1 MLQDYYEYMGTLII
15 KNVGPIKCLNIDL
28 NRFNIFIGPQSSGK
42 STIAKIISFSHWLEK
57 DILVHQ
63 STDYIETSTFIEENL
78 IKFHKLKGYI
88 NENSFISYYGDV
100 VKFQIE
106 GKNKFTIE
114 KENSFENK
122 KVGKIAYIP
131 SERNL
136 ITLQGIESLPLPR
149 DNMRTFLFD
158 WLSVHRKYD
167 ENNTFNILDLGVK
180 FYFDENN
187 RQDTILL
194 ENGNKISLYAASSG
208 LQSIVPLC
216 VYFYDVVRWVYDH
229 IEDISFQKR
238 NLYLN
243 LIYDPF
249 LRSLRKKGII
259 DDNMLT
265 DQQRKEELVET
276 LTSITTELRKAF
288 PKLGDTKI
296 SPSIEKI
303 LRLED
308 NITKPHFSSII
319 IEEPEQ
325 NLFPKTQETLLYYLL
340 GLIDKSRDK
349 LVITTHSPYIL
360 YALNNC
366 MLGWIVKDN
375 IKNEDEIEAI
385 KFKASW
391 VNPKD
396 VSVWELRNG
405 YIIGLDKKENKTIQ
419 DQDGLISSNYFDRI
433 MKNITTDFAELLQYI
448 PENESIF

>member
-1 MLQDYYEYMGTLII
+1 MSTLII
-15 KNVGPIKCLNIDL
+15 MNVGPIKCINIELNQ
-28 NRFNIFIGPQSSGK
+28 FNIFIGPQSSGK

-63 STDYIETSTFIEENL
+63 GTDYIDTSTFIEENL
-78 IKFHKLKGYI
+78 IKFHKLKDYFK
-88 NENSFISYYGDV
+88 ENSFICYHGDV
-100 VKFQIE
+100 IKFQIE
-106 GKNKFTIE
+106 GKDKFTIE
-114 KENSFENK
+114 KEKSFEDK

-136 ITLQGIESLPLPR
+136 ITLPGIEALPLPR

-158 WLSVHRKYD
+158 WLSIHRKYD
-167 ENNTFNILDLGVK
+167 KNNAFNILDLGVK
-180 FYFDENN
+180 FYFDEDN

-194 ENGNKISLYAASSG
+194 EDGNIISLYTASSG

-216 VYFYDVVRWVYDH
+216 VYFYDVVKWVYDH

-243 LIYDPF
+243 LIYEPL
-249 LRSLRKKGII
+249 LRNLRKKGII
-259 DDNMLT
+259 DDNILKN
-265 DQQRKEELVET
+265 QQQKEQLVGA
-276 LTSITTELRKAF
+276 LTSITTELRKAS
-288 PKLGDTKI
+288 PALGDAKL

-366 MLGWIVKDN
+366 MLGWLVKDN
-375 IKNEDEIEAI
+375 IEYEDEIEAI
-385 KFKASW
+385 KFKDSW
-391 VNPKD
+391 VNPEN

-405 YIIGLDKKENKTIQ
+405 CIIGLDKKENMTIQ
-419 DQDGLISSNYFDRI
+419 DHDGLISSNYFDRI

-448 PENESIF
+448 PEQ

>member
-1 MLQDYYEYMGTLII
+1 
-15 KNVGPIKCLNIDL
+15 
-28 NRFNIFIGPQSSGK
+28 
-42 STIAKIISFSHWLEK
+42 
-57 DILVHQ
+57 
-63 STDYIETSTFIEENL
+63 
-78 IKFHKLKGYI
+78 
-88 NENSFISYYGDV
+88 
-100 VKFQIE
+100 
-106 GKNKFTIE
+106 
-114 KENSFENK
+114 
-122 KVGKIAYIP
+122 
-131 SERNL
+131 
-136 ITLQGIESLPLPR
+136 
-149 DNMRTFLFD
+149 MRTFLFD

-180 FYFDENN
+180 FYLDENN

-265 DQQRKEELVET
+265 DQQRKEQLVET

-385 KFKASW
+385 KFKDSW

-433 MKNITTDFAELLQYI
+433 MKNMPLI
-448 PENESIF
+448 